1 MGEVDLARPYLD
13 VVSAASDAVELANR
27 IQADTTVLSD
37 TLTQALDSNANLA
50 ALAGGL
56 TKTQLLARQNSGAYQ
71 ALATIA
77 AQYGKTVED
86 ITPILEDLGYLQKE
100 VAGSTEDLKDEQGQ
114 LNDIWAAA
122 RSAGDDASD
131 TVKNLKAAIG
141 TVQDWRSTKN
151 EVVAAIATINQLTG
165 LNLDVDADGLLDTL
179 DFISAY
185 LSGDIEKFEKYG
197 IAAIKALGVKP
208 DTSGLQAALQAL
220 ITQFGLLSGAAQATA
235 ATY

>member
-1 MGEVDLARPYLD
+1 MARPYLD

-37 TLTQALDSNANLA
+37 TLKQALDSNANLA

-122 RSAGDDASD
+122 RSAGDD
-131 TVKNLKAAIG
+131 NLLFN
-141 TVQDWRSTKN
+141 R
-151 EVVAAIATINQLTG
+151 
-165 LNLDVDADGLLDTL
+165 
-179 DFISAY
+179 
-185 LSGDIEKFEKYG
+185 
-197 IAAIKALGVKP
+197 
-208 DTSGLQAALQAL
+208 L
-220 ITQFGLLSGAAQATA
+220 ITLHQFGRIHRIIGNIRRRCIIVFSVNRLPGFCCGRRRFSRHF
-235 ATY
+235 

>member
-1 MGEVDLARPYLD
+1 MSGLAADSGQRQYVTADQNEALEIALARLHEIEASKKESGKLTKQEQADLESIRTTLTDVGLQSNTWATQLTTLGEVDLARPYLD

-37 TLTQALDSNANLA
+37 TLKQALDSNANLA

-114 LNDIWAAA
+114 LNDIWQRRVVLVTMPA
-122 RSAGDDASD
+122 
-131 TVKNLKAAIG
+131 TLLK
-141 TVQDWRSTKN
+141 
-151 EVVAAIATINQLTG
+151 
-165 LNLDVDADGLLDTL
+165 
-179 DFISAY
+179 
-185 LSGDIEKFEKYG
+185 
-197 IAAIKALGVKP
+197 
-208 DTSGLQAALQAL
+208 TSRPR
-220 ITQFGLLSGAAQATA
+220 
-235 ATY
+235 